1 MYEIGSPVP
10 YGVDLPTTP
19 VRLSSGRVVL
29 EDGRPAPL
37 GPLVLAPCFV
47 RVEEKRIASDPVTKA
62 AVYRVGSTARV
73 SVSAPDGHAPGLP
86 TASSRKAAWACSDE
100 TDRRE

>member
-1 MYEIGSPVP
+1 MLWYERPGRPWVQRAGRHRIIWLNEFYSPSIGDVYEIGSPVP

-47 RVEEKRIASDPVTKA
+47 RVEGKRIS
-62 AVYRVGSTARV
+62 
-73 SVSAPDGHAPGLP
+73 
-86 TASSRKAAWACSDE
+86 E
-100 TDRRE
+100 